1 MPILFTGNGKVWKD
15 QELAAAIHYLT
26 PSPPLSPHTSLTPTT
41 CFRVLTIFL
50 SPYPTRTPQG
60 KTERTA
66 RLWRACG
73 LICSKNLLPISAWF
87 QFEVLALVLWS
98 PMTRSHPGIKM
109 VLPMS
114 SSAPVSTVLALLS
127 GYWIWMDRLVYLGES
142 SVQFWVWSIT
152 IWRKLQLFF
161 YSRVLPDLCVVEYS
175 ELNQHNVFWRF
186 LSIFVPFCMKIIP
199 PWIIFYSCICRL
211 IYQALA
217 MAGWSSTSDETAH
230 CSVCSSWPRWS
241 WLSTTSYHLPPSWVM
256 AYSGQRHGGVG
267 SSSRPGNGF
276 KGPANSVEFLGRGI
290 LEMQLSDAKADA
302 DDERVGLYYCLIAC
316 CWT

>member
-161 YSRVLPDLCVVEYS
+161 YSRVLPDLCMVEAR
-175 ELNQHNVFWRF
+175 VFL
-186 LSIFVPFCMKIIP
+186 LS
-199 PWIIFYSCICRL
+199 
-211 IYQALA
+211 
-217 MAGWSSTSDETAH
+217 
-230 CSVCSSWPRWS
+230 
-241 WLSTTSYHLPPSWVM
+241 
-256 AYSGQRHGGVG
+256 
-267 SSSRPGNGF
+267 
-276 KGPANSVEFLGRGI
+276 
-290 LEMQLSDAKADA
+290 
-302 DDERVGLYYCLIAC
+302 
-316 CWT
+316 

>member
-50 SPYPTRTPQG
+50 SPYPTRTP
-60 KTERTA
+60 

-73 LICSKNLLPISAWF
+73 LICSKNLLSISAWF

-161 YSRVLPDLCVVEYS
+161 LLKSFAWSLCGGILWVEPAQCFLAFPLYICAILHENYPTVNNFLFMHLSFDLPGISYG
-175 ELNQHNVFWRF
+175 
-186 LSIFVPFCMKIIP
+186 
-199 PWIIFYSCICRL
+199 RL
-211 IYQALA
+211 IF
-217 MAGWSSTSDETAH
+217 H
-230 CSVCSSWPRWS
+230 
-241 WLSTTSYHLPPSWVM
+241 
-256 AYSGQRHGGVG
+256 
-267 SSSRPGNGF
+267 
-276 KGPANSVEFLGRGI
+276 
-290 LEMQLSDAKADA
+290 
-302 DDERVGLYYCLIAC
+302 
-316 CWT
+316 